1 MHWLISWRHNDMTE
15 RYLIAG
21 LGNPGPEYH
30 STRHNVGF
38 RCADALAQVHDLT
51 FDRRK
56 RSKAKIAEGVICGK
70 HVLIAK
76 PQTYMNLSGSS
87 VQGLAAFYKITPER
101 MLVIFDDLD
110 LPLGTLRIRSKGGSG
125 GHKGLTDII
134 QRLGTQDFPRIRFG
148 IGRPPGRMEAADF
161 VLQGFSPDEL
171 PLVEQTVARAIK
183 AAETWLTDGIDASM
197 NRYNGAAEE
206 AAARESAPDTVL
218 RAAPPDR
225 SDQTD

>member
-1 MHWLISWRHNDMTE
+1 MHWLTSWRHKDMTE

-30 STRHNVGF
+30 NTRHNVGF
-38 RCADALAQVHDLT
+38 RCADSLAQVYDLA

-56 RSKAKIAEGVICGK
+56 RSKARISEGVIRGK

-87 VQGLAAFYKITPER
+87 VQGLAAFYKITPDH

-125 GHKGLTDII
+125 GHNGLTDII
-134 QRLGTQDFPRIRFG
+134 QRLGTQNFARIRFG
-148 IGRPPGRMEAADF
+148 IGRPPGRVDPADF
-161 VLQGFSPDEL
+161 VLQGFSPEEL
-171 PLVEQTVARAIK
+171 PLVEQTVARAVK
-183 AAETWLTDGIDASM
+183 AVETWLTDGIDISM
-197 NRYNGAAEE
+197 NRYNGTAEE
-206 AAARESAPDTVL
+206 AAARESTSDAVL
-218 RAAPPDR
+218 RAIPPDR
-225 SDQTD
+225 SDQTA